1 MDWSSML
8 FKKCA
13 SYPSIL
19 MLTLPLVANAM
30 ETPDAQTADLRPLLV
45 QVDSP
50 CNAALASLDDSSATL
65 LNNFY
70 AQRDGRPAWRDEAH
84 RQQLQAQLE
93 QLADDGLNPSDY
105 PLPQSMDSCSDL
117 QASSSY
123 LRALLDLRRGRLNQ
137 QQLEPL
143 WRDPQQMRPDPQL
156 ATLSIALLQLN
167 DPAAAFA
174 ASRPALPQYQRLRAV
189 YAAARLQPL
198 PSWPALPSGPLL
210 RPGKQDARVPLLRE
224 RLNLPAIEA
233 AQGELYDP
241 LTVTAVEAFQARHGL
256 KPDGILGPA
265 SLTELNLDALT
276 RREQLRIN
284 LERLRWLADDL
295 GQAQVAINIAAAE
308 LLVLRHGEELW
319 RTRTQVGRFERQ
331 TPLLASQIN
340 RLTLNPTWTVPPTI
354 LREDKLPAIRAD
366 LSYLAEHEMSVYDH
380 AGNQLDPEQIDWDRP
395 GAILLR
401 QAAGTKNPLG
411 QVALRFAN
419 PFSVYLHDTPS
430 RALFDKAPR
439 LFSSG
444 CVRVEAVDSLLTWLL
459 PQEELVTVQT
469 RIASGKTQ
477 QYRLP
482 QPAPLLIAYWTAEVD
497 ADGQLRYAPDSYQH
511 DARLIQAL
519 LAGGS

>member
-1 MDWSSML
+1 
-8 FKKCA
+8 
-13 SYPSIL
+13 

-30 ETPDAQTADLRPLLV
+30 EAPDAQPADLRPLLM
-45 QVDSP
+45 QADNP
-50 CNAALASLDDSSATL
+50 CSAVLASLDDSTATL
-65 LNNFY
+65 LSNFY
-70 AQRDGRPAWRDEAH
+70 AQREGRPAWRDAAH
-84 RQQLQAQLE
+84 RQQLQEQLE
-93 QLADDGLNPSDY
+93 QLADDGLNPTDY
-105 PLPQSMDSCSDL
+105 PLAQTPDHCSDL

-123 LRALLDLRRGRLNQ
+123 LRALAELRNGRLDQ

-143 WRDPQQMRPDPQL
+143 WRDPQQTRPDPQL
-156 ATLSIALLQLN
+156 ATLSIALLGLD

-174 ASRPALPQYQRLRAV
+174 AARPTLPQYQRLRTL
-189 YAAARLQPL
+189 YANERLQPL
-198 PSWPALPSGPLL
+198 PSWPTLPAGPLL

-224 RLNLPAIEA
+224 RLNLPADD
-233 AQGELYDP
+233 AQAELYDP
-241 LTVTAVEAFQARHGL
+241 GTVSALSDFQARHGL

-265 SLTELNLDALT
+265 SLAELNLDAPT
-276 RREQLRIN
+276 RRAQLRIN

-295 GQAQVAINIAAAE
+295 AQAQVAINVAAAE
-308 LLVLRHGEELW
+308 LLVLQHGEELW
-319 RTRTQVGRFERQ
+319 RTRTQVGRVERQ
-331 TPLLASQIN
+331 TPLLASRIN

-366 LSYLAEHEMSVYDH
+366 RSYLSEHEMDVYDH
-380 AGNQLDPEQIDWDRP
+380 DGNRLDPEQVDWDNP

-401 QAAGTKNPLG
+401 QAAGVRNPLG

-419 PFSVYLHDTPS
+419 PYSVYLHDTPS

-459 PQEELVTVQT
+459 PQVELADVQT
-469 RIASGKTQ
+469 RMASGKTQ

-482 QPAPLLIAYWTAEVD
+482 KGAPLLIAYWTVEVD

-519 LAGGS
+519 LESGS

>member
-1 MDWSSML
+1 ML

-19 MLTLPLVANAM
+19 LLTLPLVANAM
-30 ETPDAQTADLRPLLV
+30 EAPDAQPVDLRPLLM
-45 QVDSP
+45 QPASP
-50 CNAALASLDDSSATL
+50 CTTVLASLDDSMATL

-70 AQRDGRPAWRDEAH
+70 AQRDGRPAWRDGSHLHLLQE
-84 RQQLQAQLE
+84 QLA
-93 QLADDGLNPSDY
+93 QLADDGLNPTDY
-105 PLPQSMDSCSDL
+105 PLAQTEDHCSDL

-123 LRALLDLRRGRLNQ
+123 LRALRDLRSGRLDQ

-143 WRDPQQMRPDPQL
+143 WRDPQQTRPDPQL
-156 ATLSIALLQLN
+156 AALSIALLHVD
-167 DPAAAFA
+167 DPAVAFTSA
-174 ASRPALPQYQRLRAV
+174 RPSLPQYQRLRAV
-189 YAAARLQPL
+189 YAYERLQPL
-198 PSWPALPSGPLL
+198 PSWPALPTGALL

-224 RLNLPAIEA
+224 RLNLPADEA
-233 AQGELYDP
+233 QAEFYDP
-241 LTVTAVEAFQARHGL
+241 STVSALADFQARHGL

-265 SLTELNLDALT
+265 SLSELNLDAPT
-276 RREQLRIN
+276 RRAQLRVN

-295 GQAQVAINIAAAE
+295 GQAQVAINVAAAE
-308 LLVLRHGEELW
+308 LLVLQQGEELW
-319 RTRTQVGRFERQ
+319 RTRTQIGRVERQ
-331 TPLLASQIN
+331 TPLLASRIN

-366 LSYLAEHEMSVYDH
+366 RSYLSEHEMDVYDH
-380 AGNQLDPEQIDWDRP
+380 AGNWLDPEQVDWDNP

-401 QAAGTKNPLG
+401 QAAGAKNPLG

-511 DARLIQAL
+511 DAQLIQAL

>member
-1 MDWSSML
+1 ML
-8 FKKCA
+8 
-13 SYPSIL
+13 I
-19 MLTLPLVANAM
+19 LPLVANAM
-30 ETPDAQTADLRPLLV
+30 EAPDAQPVDLRPLLTPAQSRCSAV
-45 QVDSP
+45 
-50 CNAALASLDDSSATL
+50 LASLDDSTATL

-70 AQRDGRPAWRDEAH
+70 AQRDGRPAWRDAAH
-84 RQQLQAQLE
+84 RQQLQEQLE
-93 QLADDGLNPSDY
+93 QLADDGLNPADY
-105 PLPQSMDSCSDL
+105 PLTQSADHCSDL

-123 LRALLDLRRGRLNQ
+123 LRALHDLRSGRLDQ

-143 WRDPQQMRPDPQL
+143 WRDPQQTRPDPLL
-156 ATLSIALLQLN
+156 ATLSIALLQLD

-174 ASRPALPQYQRLRAV
+174 ASRPSLPQYQRLRAL
-189 YAAARLQPL
+189 YAHERLQPL
-198 PSWPALPSGPLL
+198 PNWPVLPSGPLL
-210 RPGKQDARVPLLRE
+210 RPGKQDARVPLLRA
-224 RLNLPAIEA
+224 RLQLPADEA
-233 AQGELYDP
+233 QAELYDP
-241 LTVTAVEAFQARHGL
+241 STVSALAAFQASHGL

-265 SLTELNLDALT
+265 SLSELNLDATT
-276 RREQLRIN
+276 RRAQLRIN

-295 GQAQVAINIAAAE
+295 GQAQVTINVAAAE
-308 LLVLRHGEELW
+308 LLVLQQGEELW
-319 RTRTQVGRFERQ
+319 RTRTQVGRVERQ
-331 TPLLASQIN
+331 TPLLASRIN

-366 LSYLAEHEMSVYDH
+366 RSYLSEHEMDVYDH
-380 AGNQLDPEQIDWDRP
+380 AGNWLDPEQVDWDNP

-401 QAAGTKNPLG
+401 QAAGAKNPLG

-459 PQEELVTVQT
+459 PEEELASVQT

-482 QPAPLLIAYWTAEVD
+482 QAAPLLIAYWTVEVD

-519 LAGGS
+519 LASGS

>member
-1 MDWSSML
+1 
-8 FKKCA
+8 
-13 SYPSIL
+13 

-30 ETPDAQTADLRPLLV
+30 EAPDAQPVDLRPLLM
-45 QVDSP
+45 QPASP
-50 CNAALASLDDSSATL
+50 CTAVLTSLDDSTATL
-65 LNNFY
+65 LSNFY
-70 AQRDGRPAWRDEAH
+70 AQRDGRPAWRDAAH
-84 RQQLQAQLE
+84 RQQLQEQLE
-93 QLADDGLNPSDY
+93 QLADDGLNPADY
-105 PLPQSMDSCSDL
+105 PLAQTADHCSDL

-123 LRALLDLRRGRLNQ
+123 LRALLDLRRGRLSQ

-143 WRDPQQMRPDPQL
+143 WRDPQQARPDPQL
-156 ATLSIALLQLN
+156 ATLSIALLQLD

-174 ASRPALPQYQRLRAV
+174 ATRPSLPQYQRLRAA

-198 PSWPALPSGPLL
+198 PSWPALPTGPLL

-224 RLNLPAIEA
+224 RLNLPADD
-233 AQGELYDP
+233 AQAELYDP
-241 LTVTAVEAFQARHGL
+241 STVSALADFQARHGL

-295 GQAQVAINIAAAE
+295 GQAQVAINVAAAE
-308 LLVLRHGEELW
+308 LLVLQQGEELW
-319 RTRTQVGRFERQ
+319 RTRTQVGRVERQ
-331 TPLLASQIN
+331 TPLLASRIN

-366 LSYLAEHEMSVYDH
+366 RSYLSEHEMDVYDH
-380 AGNQLDPEQIDWDRP
+380 AGNWLDPEQIDWDNP

-401 QAAGTKNPLG
+401 QAAGAKNPLG
-411 QVALRFAN
+411 QVALRFGN

-444 CVRVEAVDSLLTWLL
+444 CVRVEAVDNLLTWLL
-459 PQEELVTVQT
+459 PQAELASVQT
-469 RIASGKTQ
+469 RIASGKTE

-482 QPAPLLIAYWTAEVD
+482 QPAPLLIAYWTVEVD
-497 ADGQLRYAPDSYQH
+497 VDGQLRYAPDTYQH
-511 DARLIQAL
+511 DARLIKAL
-519 LAGGS
+519 LASGS